1 MSALDTLF
9 DERDLVADAARHW
22 WMFLLTGIAWLVFAL
37 LLFQWDY
44 TTVYAVSILFGVA
57 AIFAG
62 ANEFGQVAVST
73 RGWKIVHGIVCVLFV
88 SAGIW
93 AIVRPHTAFATLAA
107 LIGFFFLV
115 KGVFDLTVAFITR
128 EIFDLWWL
136 QLIIGILEIVLA
148 FWVAGAFQRSVVLL
162 VVYVG
167 IVALS
172 RGLTELFLAF
182 KLKDL
187 NRRPAAA

>member
-1 MSALDTLF
+1 MRALDTMF
-9 DERDLVADAARHW
+9 DERDLVADSARHW

-57 AIFAG
+57 ALFAG
-62 ANEFGQVAVST
+62 VNEFGQMAVST
-73 RGWKIVHGIVCVLFV
+73 SGWKIVHVIVGVLFV
-88 SAGIW
+88 GAGIW
-93 AIVRPHTAFATLAA
+93 AIVHPHTAFATLAA

-115 KGVFDLTVAFITR
+115 KGIFDLTVAFITR

-172 RGLTELFLAF
+172 RGITELFLAF

-187 NRRPAAA
+187 NRRIAAA

>member
-1 MSALDTLF
+1 MALDTMF
-9 DERDLVADAARHW
+9 DERDLVAESARHW

-44 TTVYAVSILFGVA
+44 TTVYAVSVLFGVA

-62 ANEFGQVAVST
+62 VNEFGQTAVST
-73 RGWKIVHGIVCVLFV
+73 TGWKIVHGIVGVLFIG
-88 SAGIW
+88 AGVW
-93 AIVRPHTAFATLAA
+93 ALVHPHSAFATLAA

-115 KGVFDLTVAFITR
+115 KGVFDLTIAFMTR
-128 EIFDLWWL
+128 AIFDLWWL
-136 QLIIGILEIVLA
+136 QLIIGIFEIVLA

-172 RGLTELFLAF
+172 RGITEIFLAF

-187 NRRPAAA
+187 NRRIAAG